1 MICPKCGKQIEDDA
15 VFCTY
20 CGNNVT
26 DVQEEK
32 AITPKT
38 TVKRTKVFAIVV
50 LLLIVI
56 LTGVSILSKNSNG
69 AKETGADMLAQANF
83 QNGGILAYDADRLYF
98 VGYYN
103 SNDNDTCLYSTK
115 YDETDKT
122 LLAEDSNIKKIRICS
137 NKIYYEK
144 YTDNQYEL
152 GVMDKTGENK
162 KVLTTFPNEQ
172 NTYVSDFDAN
182 KDDFY
187 YCKDKVVY
195 KHNLKDNTEKE
206 LLSGVQWFVL
216 SDRKMLYIA
225 DNTAYSYD
233 LKTNESTQ
241 LRSLE
246 EYATFYNIIYDSGKL
261 YFSNKTGIYEVPL
274 EGDESANQLVKDTR
288 VQSFVIKNDEVYYIA
303 RFSSDE
309 CVRAAKQLAGSDTS
323 SLMAYS
329 MALMI
334 SGNLNCVSIET
345 GKSRRVQ
352 SDQVAYGEIFAYPDG
367 LYNQLTIYVDM
378 LTKFEEKQKT
388 SSSTIGTS
396 NRTAN
401 TATDSSK
408 QSTSVP
414 QEYQN
419 ALTKGL
425 SYAQN
430 LHMSKKGVYD
440 QLTSSYGEGFSA
452 DAAQYAIDNMTG
464 VDWNANALAKAQE
477 YYTGMSMSKS
487 AVYDQLTS
495 EYGEQFTASEAQYAI
510 DHLN

>member
-1 MICPKCGKQIEDDA
+1 
-15 VFCTY
+15 
-20 CGNNVT
+20 
-26 DVQEEK
+26 
-32 AITPKT
+32 
-38 TVKRTKVFAIVV
+38 
-50 LLLIVI
+50 
-56 LTGVSILSKNSNG
+56 
-69 AKETGADMLAQANF
+69 
-83 QNGGILAYDADRLYF
+83 
-98 VGYYN
+98 
-103 SNDNDTCLYSTK
+103 
-115 YDETDKT
+115 
-122 LLAEDSNIKKIRICS
+122 
-137 NKIYYEK
+137 
-144 YTDNQYEL
+144 
-152 GVMDKTGENK
+152 
-162 KVLTTFPNEQ
+162 
-172 NTYVSDFDAN
+172 
-182 KDDFY
+182 
-187 YCKDKVVY
+187 
-195 KHNLKDNTEKE
+195 
-206 LLSGVQWFVL
+206 
-216 SDRKMLYIA
+216 MLYIA

-309 CVRAAKQLAGSDTS
+309 CVRAAKQLTGSDTS